1 MRTSWLGV
9 CRFKNTVR
17 VVPWVFKWVTY
28 PSATAQETLLQHL
41 AAQPGPG
48 RIQTPT
54 HPSKQTTIKT
64 PQAAATTSIKTTT
77 QPPPQPREA
86 PARHHTTA
94 AQKQWADAK
103 LRPCHLYLSNP
114 LAGNRGF
121 LSVTAG
127 KQTQSPVAPNT
138 K

>member
-1 MRTSWLGV
+1 MRTLWLGV

-17 VVPWVFKWVTY
+17 VVPWVIKWVTY
-28 PSATAQETLLQHL
+28 ASATAQETLLQHL

-64 PQAAATTSIKTTT
+64 PQAAATMSIKTTT
-77 QPPPQPREA
+77 QPPPQPRQA

-94 AQKQWADAK
+94 AQKQCADAK
-103 LRPCHLYLSNP
+103 LRPFQIGSLVPVES
-114 LAGNRGF
+114 AGW
-121 LSVTAG
+121 
-127 KQTQSPVAPNT
+127 
-138 K
+138 